1 MKREESAMSL
11 KRYALAAAVLIGAG
25 QLFVPAPA
33 EAADKVCKLEIA
45 GNDLMQ
51 FDKKELTA
59 AADCT
64 QIELTLKHTGK
75 LPATAMG
82 HNWVLVKTPDVSAVA
97 NAGISAGV
105 KNNYVPAEDKRV
117 MAHTKVVGGGESDTI
132 KFSTAGLKKGEAYS
146 FVCTFPGHSAIMK
159 GTFKFG

>member
-1 MKREESAMSL
+1 MKREESSMSL
-11 KRYALAAAVLIGAG
+11 KRYALVAAVLIGAG
-25 QLFVPAPA
+25 QLFVTTPA

-45 GNDLMQ
+45 GNDMMQ

-59 AADCT
+59 ASDCT

-82 HNWVLVKTPDVSAVA
+82 HNWVLVKTADAAAVA

-105 KNNYVPAEDKRV
+105 KNNYVALDDKRV
-117 MAHTKVVGGGESDTI
+117 LAHTKVIGGGESTTV
-132 KFSTAGLKKGEAYS
+132 KFSTAALKKGES
-146 FVCTFPGHSAIMK
+146 
-159 GTFKFG
+159 